1 MLLRSEEG
9 RATGDSQVC
18 SAELILLNYW
28 ITLMEQPGT
37 VTTGFGVAPLFF
49 SPNDWE
55 YAWQEGLRLKDK
67 VLEKKHERLVRITSL
82 TRI

>member
-1 MLLRSEEG
+1 
-9 RATGDSQVC
+9 
-18 SAELILLNYW
+18 
-28 ITLMEQPGT
+28 MEQPLT

-67 VLEKKHERLVRITSL
+67 VLEKKHERLLRITSL
-82 TRI
+82 TLI